1 MESDDSFSV
10 QHCSY
15 APAYSRYQQCGLK
28 AATNL
33 LTIVLNII
41 LLTSTYICYIFYN
54 KRDISYNVL
63 IFIRNKFAKT

>member
-1 MESDDSFSV
+1 MESDDNSSV
-10 QHCSY
+10 HSCSY
-15 APAYSRYQQCGLK
+15 APAYSKYQKCSLK
-28 AATNL
+28 ATTNL

-63 IFIRNKFAKT
+63 IFIRDKFAET